1 MPNKKVPSMK
11 TAKAVALLA
20 VVCALVFVV
29 SGQVSSPRS
38 QITAPIDNSRLLVLR
53 GNVHPWAQARF
64 DRGPAPAGLPLERM
78 MLLLKNTPEQ
88 TVSLQ
93 DLLKEQQNPE
103 SPNYHKWLTP
113 QEFGRQFGA
122 SEADVQ
128 KVTAWLKSEGFT
140 IDDVANGRNLIEF
153 SGNAGK
159 LQAAFHTAIHKY
171 AIGGKQYWANENDPA
186 IPEALAPVVAGI
198 ASLNNFPR
206 TPESRPVGTFA
217 RNKAGKLIRKAAA
230 VKSNANPQ
238 FTFAAG
244 CNGTNNGAST
254 NCYALTPYDFATI
267 YNILPLWTASTPIN
281 GSGQTIA
288 IVSDSDINK
297 VDFTNFRSLFGLPA
311 GTLNVVYTPGSSS
324 TSPGLTGD
332 ESEADVD
339 TQWTGAVAPAA
350 TIDLVVSKTTNAQF
364 GGDISAAYII
374 NNQSTLHASAI
385 GYSYGLCE
393 FFLGTAG
400 NKLYGDPG
408 TGMWTQAAAE
418 GITVVVS
425 TGDNGST
432 GCDSPGNTQANGFS
446 ACLAPN
452 QSPAPYD
459 DPAVCGLA
467 VSGIA
472 STPYNVAVG
481 GTDFNDGDYSLNG
494 TCDTPTDVQ
503 CFWNGSNSSTTQAS
517 VKGYIPEKVY
527 NDSCVNVALDMLFD
541 ASATSSAEANCN
553 NYAAAGPP
561 ASANSFSFSE
571 FVLPFGGGGGV
582 SDCITDATS
591 PSSCSGGYPKP
602 TWQTGAGVPND
613 GERDVPD
620 VSVFAGDG
628 AFQNFYLYCQQDMDA
643 TSSTP
648 CSLSP
653 GTGKYPDIQGV
664 GGTSVSAEVFVGM
677 VALLNQQLGSSGPV
691 GLPNQ
696 QLYSLA
702 GQSWANCNSS
712 GTLNSACIFYQVT
725 TGNNAM
731 PCGKGTKDCV
741 ISTAAAPPAVG
752 PGALNR
758 WRVPVLLL
766 LGSVL
771 SLLSFFLLRQTS
783 LRWGFAGACV
793 VFFAFV
799 GIAGCSGGGGGGCGS
814 NCGGNNYTIGVVEAN
829 GSFGYSAAAGY
840 NMATGLGSLNVYNLV
855 KEWDVNP
862 TSDFVLSASPAAV
875 TTSSG
880 TGTTTITVVPIGSFG
895 ATSVDFSST
904 SCSGLPSGASCSFS
918 QPAVPGGQTTTLTI
932 TAPTSPGAQPV
943 AVTISGS
950 SGTETRTTSIMLT
963 VQ

>member
-1 MPNKKVPSMK
+1 MK
-11 TAKAVALLA
+11 TAKVLSLLGI
-20 VVCALVFVV
+20 VCALVFVV
-29 SGQVSSPRS
+29 AGQVSSPRS
-38 QITAPIDNSRLLVLR
+38 QITAPIDNSRTVVLR

-64 DRGPAPAGLPLERM
+64 DRGPAPASLPLERM

-88 TVSLQ
+88 TFSLQ
-93 DLLKEQQNPE
+93 QLLKEQQNSE
-103 SPNYHKWLTP
+103 SPNYHKWLAP
-113 QEFGRQFGA
+113 QEFGQQFGA
-122 SEADVQ
+122 SEADIQ
-128 KVTAWLKSEGFT
+128 KITAWLKSEGFT
-140 IDDVANGRNLIEF
+140 IDNVANGRNLIEF
-153 SGNAGK
+153 SGNAGQ
-159 LQAAFHTAIHKY
+159 LQAAFHASMHKY
-171 AIGGKQYWANENDPA
+171 VIGGKQYWANENDPS

-206 TPESRPVGTFA
+206 TPESRLVGTFA
-217 RNKAGKLIRKAAA
+217 RNRAGKLIRKAAA
-230 VKSNANPQ
+230 AKSNANPQ
-238 FTFAAG
+238 FTYAG
-244 CNGTNNGAST
+244 GCQGTSGS
-254 NCYALTPYDFATI
+254 NCYTVSPYDFATI

-297 VDFTNFRSLFGLPA
+297 ADFTNFRSLFGLPA
-311 GTLNVVYTPGSSS
+311 GTLNVIYTSGSSS
-324 TSPGLTGD
+324 TVPGLTGD

-339 TQWTGAVAPAA
+339 TQWSGAVAPGA
-350 TIDLVVSKTTNAQF
+350 TVDLVVSKSTQTSF
-364 GGDISAAYII
+364 GGDTSAAYII
-374 NNQSTLHASAI
+374 NNQSTLHASVL

-393 FFLGTAG
+393 FFLTTAG
-400 NKLYGDPG
+400 NQFYGDPG

-432 GCDSPGNTQANGFS
+432 GCDSPSNTPGNNFS

-467 VSGIA
+467 VNGIG

-481 GTDFNDGDYSLNG
+481 GTDFDDG
-494 TCDTPTDVQ
+494 PTSQ
-503 CFWNGSNSSTTQAS
+503 AQTYWNGSNSSTTQAS
-517 VKGYIPEKVY
+517 VKGYIPERVY
-527 NDSCVNVALDMLFD
+527 NDSCVNVALDALYD
-541 ASATSSAEANCN
+541 QSATQSAEANCN

-582 SDCITDATS
+582 SDCTTPTSATDPTNG
-591 PSSCSGGYPKP
+591 CSGGYAKP
-602 TWQTGAGVPND
+602 TWQTGTGVPAD
-613 GERDVPD
+613 GKRDVPD
-620 VSVFAGDG
+620 VSLFAGDG
-628 AFQNFYLYCQQDMDA
+628 AFQNFYSYCQQD
-643 TSSTP
+643 TQGSTGA
-648 CSLSP
+648 CTLSN
-653 GTGKYPDIQGV
+653 IEGV

-677 VALLNQQLGSSGPV
+677 VALLNQQLGTSGPV

-712 GTLNSACIFYQVT
+712 GTLNSACIFYQTT

-741 ISTAAAPPAVG
+741 ISTATAPPAVG
-752 PGALNR
+752 PGAFNR

-766 LGSVL
+766 VGCAL
-771 SLLSFFLLRQTS
+771 SLLSFILLRQS
-783 LRWGFAGACV
+783 SRRWGFAGACI

-799 GIAGCSGGGGGGCGS
+799 GIAGCSGGGGGGGGTGS
-814 NCGGNNYTIGVVEAN
+814 YTVGVVEAN
-829 GSFGYSAAAGY
+829 GAFGYNAAAGY

-862 TSDFVLSASPAAV
+862 ASDFVLSASPAAI
-875 TTSSG
+875 TTSNG
-880 TGTTTITVVPIGSFG
+880 TGTTTITVVQVGSFG
-895 ATSVDFSST
+895 ATSVDFSSA

-932 TAPTSPGAQPV
+932 TAPNSPGTQPV

-950 SGTETRTTSIMLT
+950 TGTETRTTTIMLT
-963 VQ
+963 VP